1 MTDTQPEEHEE
12 KLAELTQN
20 LLSGQELIPQQ
31 AADAVNALLE
41 ESTGSDAKADFL
53 VALRQKGESAL
64 EIKYFVDAILKF
76 ARDPEIDFSELP
88 GPAIDI
94 VGTGGD
100 KLGLFNVS
108 TTAAIL
114 LAAGGAV
121 VIKHGNR
128 GITSKS
134 GGADVLESLGIATQ
148 LAPAE
153 LRESLRRTGFGFL
166 FAPQYHPA
174 FKAVGPVRKQL
185 AEKGVATIFNK
196 LGPLLNPA
204 QPPYQMAGVFAY
216 ELLGQYADV
225 LRHLGRE
232 RAMVVHSDISETQ
245 GADEMT
251 TSGTNHVFDVHGE
264 RITSFE
270 VTAQSLNLQERDLKE
285 IQGGDAA
292 ENARILEEIVTGK
305 ASAACED
312 VAVLNA
318 AAGFVVTGLE
328 PNLGRGMGRARETI
342 RSGAAGEKLQ
352 QIREFQP

>member
-1 MTDTQPEEHEE
+1 MADLSQT
-12 KLAELTQN
+12 
-20 LLSGQELIPQQ
+20 LLSGQVLIPEQVS
-31 AADAVNALLE
+31 DAVNALLA
-41 ESTGSDAKADFL
+41 ESVSDDAKADFL
-53 VALRQKGESAL
+53 VALRQKGETAL
-64 EIKYFVDAILKF
+64 EIKHFVDAILRF
-76 ARDPEIDFSELP
+76 AQDPEIDFGELP

-134 GGADVLESLGIATQ
+134 GGADVLEALGIATE
-148 LAPAE
+148 LPPAG

-166 FAPQYHPA
+166 FAPRYHPA
-174 FKAVGPVRKQL
+174 FKAVGPVRKRL
-185 AEKGVATIFNK
+185 AQEGVATIFNK

-216 ELLGQYADV
+216 ELLGQYAEV
-225 LRHLGRE
+225 LRHVGRE
-232 RAMVVHSDISETQ
+232 RAMVVHSEISQSQ

-251 TSGTNHVFDVHGE
+251 TSGTNHVFDVAGE
-264 RITSFE
+264 KITSFE
-270 VTAQSLNLQERDLKE
+270 VTPRSLNLVPRDVTE
-285 IQGGDAA
+285 ITGGDAQ
-292 ENARILEEIVTGK
+292 ENARILENVVNGQGSE
-305 ASAACED
+305 ACED

-328 PNLGRGMGRARETI
+328 PNLGRGMARARELI
-342 RSGAAGEKLQ
+342 KSGAAAEKLRR
-352 QIREFQP
+352 IREFQP